1 MVEKLIDILRKDYIM
16 LKKATNEEIL
26 ERQKNHFQTQVV
38 GNKQALTSDFYPVTI
53 KTGKAQRVLSPIA
66 NTTSGQK
73 IRINAE
79 SMNRFFTKEQRL
91 VERYVNEKDNL
102 DWGVV
107 GTQDENGK
115 KYEIK
120 GEIFAFNAKMPDKPN
135 AVWKEIEKGIF

>member
-91 VERYVNEKDNL
+91 VERYVNEDDRLN
-102 DWGVV
+102 WGLINIRGAIGNFEV
-107 GTQDENGK
+107 
-115 KYEIK
+115 K
-120 GEIFAFNAKMPDKPN
+120 GEIVALNAKVPDKPN
-135 AVWKEIEKGIF
+135 AAWKEIEEGIF